1 MHSILLVEDDRTIRD
16 ATALSLE
23 RDGFR
28 VETAGDGA
36 AGLAAFRARRP
47 DLALLDVMLPAM
59 DGVSLCRAI
68 RAESSVAVVMLSAR
82 SDPVDVV
89 LGLEAGADDYVAKP
103 FDPPVLAARL
113 RAVLRRATPASG
125 RPVLR
130 FGDLEI
136 DTGGMVVR
144 VGGSVISLSP
154 IEYRLLLELARNTGI
169 VLTRDTL
176 LENVWDYSWA
186 GDTRLVDVAVQRL
199 RAKIGARP
207 HRDRA
212 RGGVQAGP
220 VRHLRS
226 LRWRLALA
234 FALVATLVTAA
245 LGVSVYQASKS
256 DRLDRARSVVLGAP
270 AWQARCTRRPG
281 ASRSAPSPPGHPC
294 LPRCAPWSTAARVAS
309 YATTGPCGLACAFR
323 GRAYALHRRSPTCP
337 TSARWRGSAISWW

>member
-28 VETAGDGA
+28 VETAADGA
-36 AGLAAFRARRP
+36 AGLAAFRTRPP
-47 DLALLDVMLPAM
+47 DLALLDVMLPGM

-68 RAESSVAVVMLSAR
+68 RAESSVPVVMLSAR

-113 RAVLRRATPASG
+113 RAVLRRATPVG
-125 RPVLR
+125 RPSVLR

-144 VGGSVISLSP
+144 VGGSAVSLSP

-199 RAKIGARP
+199 RAKIG
-207 HRDRA
+207 RDRIETV
-212 RGGVQAGP
+212 RGAGYK
-220 VRHLRS
+220 
-226 LRWRLALA
+226 LAA
-234 FALVATLVTAA
+234 
-245 LGVSVYQASKS
+245 
-256 DRLDRARSVVLGAP
+256 
-270 AWQARCTRRPG
+270 
-281 ASRSAPSPPGHPC
+281 
-294 LPRCAPWSTAARVAS
+294 
-309 YATTGPCGLACAFR
+309 
-323 GRAYALHRRSPTCP
+323 
-337 TSARWRGSAISWW
+337 